1 VPEKTFVMIK
11 PDGMQRGLA
20 PEIVSRVIKGGLSIT
35 EEKDIYV
42 TREQAERLYS
52 AHRGQKYFEPL
63 VEYLMSG
70 IVKAM
75 RLEGPD
81 AVSVMR
87 GLMGPTN
94 PKDAP
99 AGTIRGDYKFDDPG
113 SKVIKNTVH
122 GSDSAE
128 SAARELMI
136 FFEGED
142 AK

>member
-1 VPEKTFVMIK
+1 MAEKTFVMIK

-20 PEIVSRVIKGGLSIT
+20 PEIVSRVIKSGLSIT

-70 IVKAM
+70 IVKVM
-75 RLEGPD
+75 RVEGPD

-94 PKDAP
+94 PEDAP

-128 SAARELMI
+128 SASRELMI
-136 FFEGED
+136 FFEGEE

>member
-1 VPEKTFVMIK
+1 MPEKTFVMIK

-20 PEIVSRVIKGGLSIT
+20 PAISQMIVQSGLAIS

-52 AHRGQKYFEPL
+52 MHRGQAYFEPL

-70 IVKAM
+70 LVKVM
-75 RLEGPD
+75 RVEGPD

-99 AGTIRGDYKFDDPG
+99 PGTIRGDFKFDDPG

-136 FFEGED
+136 FFEGEQI
-142 AK
+142 K

>member
-11 PDGMQRGLA
+11 PDGMQRNLGR
-20 PEIVSRVIKGGLSIT
+20 EITGRILQSGLSIS

-52 AHRGQKYFEPL
+52 AHKGQKYFEPL
-63 VEYLMSG
+63 VDYLMSG
-70 IVKAM
+70 IVKVM
-75 RLEGPD
+75 RVEGPN

-94 PKDAP
+94 SKDAP

-136 FFEGED
+136 FFEGEET
-142 AK
+142 K